1 MTLEA
6 LLLRFTRLLG
16 LKTITIGDGQRG
28 LLYRDRRAVRVLMPG
43 VTRLIGH
50 HAPLDLR
57 LCRVDANP
65 LYAGADFEQLIE
77 AAEPAVFDAFTLIEA
92 GPDEVLLLSVD
103 GRLVEALP
111 PRGRRLCW
119 KTATAPVVQ
128 RLALRDSLQV
138 PAGVLAELQA
148 IGRLDAR
155 ISCFEVPDGATGRVF
170 ADGRLIGE
178 LGPGRH
184 GYWHSARK
192 LGFRVVGARRPQ
204 AERPLTTAQR
214 RAA

>member
-6 LLLRFTRLLG
+6 LLLRCTRLLG
-16 LKTITIGDGQRG
+16 LKTIAIGDGQRG

-57 LCRVDANP
+57 LCRVDASP
-65 LYAGADFEQLIE
+65 LYAGADAEQLIE
-77 AAEPAVFDAFTLIEA
+77 AAEPAVVEAFTLIEA
-92 GPDEVLLLSVD
+92 GADEVLLLTVD

-111 PRGRRLCW
+111 PRARRLCW
-119 KTATAPVVQ
+119 KRATAPVVQ
-128 RLALRDSLQV
+128 RLALRDALQV
-138 PAGVLAELQA
+138 PANLLADLQA
-148 IGRLDAR
+148 IGRLDTR
-155 ISCFEVPDGATGRVF
+155 VSCFEVPDGATGRVF

-184 GYWHSARK
+184 GYWRSARK

-204 AERPLTTAQR
+204 AERPATAAR
-214 RAA
+214 RQAA